1 MKNVILNILKNK
13 SKDSDNDMDLI
24 ALNSIDSCK

>member
-13 SKDSDNDMDLI
+13 SKDSNNDMDLI
-24 ALNSIDSCK
+24 ARNSSDSCN